1 MSDSVQ
7 DCIDRLRHLA
17 QTSTSDYRIAAGQI
31 VSDFN
36 AHASDADREKL
47 KRRLED
53 AWLVGNNTVVS
64 YLFFA
69 QHLAWLAVLE
79 GALDAA

>member
-7 DCIDRLRHLA
+7 DCIDRLRDLA

-64 YLFFA
+64 YLFFS

>member
-7 DCIDRLRHLA
+7 DCIDRLRDLA
-17 QTSTSDYRIAAGQI
+17 QTLTSDYRIAAAQI
-31 VSDFN
+31 VRDFN
-36 AHASDADREKL
+36 AQSSDADREKL

-53 AWLVGNNTVVS
+53 ALLVGRNSIVS
-64 YLFFA
+64 YVFYP

>member
-7 DCIDRLRHLA
+7 DCIDRLRDLA
-17 QTSTSDYRIAAGQI
+17 QTLTSDYRIAAAQI
-31 VSDFN
+31 VRDFN
-36 AHASDADREKL
+36 AQSSDADREKL

-53 AWLVGNNTVVS
+53 ALLVGRNSIVS
-64 YLFFA
+64 YLFYV